1 MEVPA
6 GGLTVVGGPAVV
18 VVVVAGAVVAV
29 VAGAV
34 VVDAVV
40 VDAVVVGAVVVGA
53 VVVGAVVVGAVVVG
67 AVVVVVVV
75 VTLVVVVEA
84 VVVVVVVEVG
94 AGLIVEVLATRER
107 SVVVDRAVDEGSS
120 VVLVSCLRTPALVV
134 LALSVEPALPTDSLG
149 SVVAEPGVARVAV
162 RPGSP
167 AVL

>member
-53 VVVGAVVVGAVVVG
+53 VVVGAVVVGAVVV
-67 AVVVVVVV
+67 VVVV

-94 AGLIVEVLATRER
+94 AGLVVEVLATRER

>member
-67 AVVVVVVV
+67 AV
-75 VTLVVVVEA
+75 VVVVEA

>member
-1 MEVPA
+1 VEVPA
-6 GGLTVVGGPAVV
+6 GGLTVVGGAAVV

-34 VVDAVV
+34 VVGAVV
-40 VDAVVVGAVVVGA
+40 VDA

-94 AGLIVEVLATRER
+94 AGLVVEVLATRER

>member
-40 VDAVVVGAVVVGA
+40 VD
-53 VVVGAVVVGAVVVG
+53 AVVVG